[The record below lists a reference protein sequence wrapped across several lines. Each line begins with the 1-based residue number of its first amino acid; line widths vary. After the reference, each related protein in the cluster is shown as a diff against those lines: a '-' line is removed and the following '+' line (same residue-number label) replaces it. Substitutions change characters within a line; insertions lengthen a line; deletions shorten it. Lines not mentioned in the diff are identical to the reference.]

1 MGAEN
6 TSDHLVVECSC
17 GKRLKAPA
25 SAVGRKAKCPKCG
38 NIMVVEAPPPPPAEG
53 DLDFNAIYDIAEKE
67 AQLAAQQEASS
78 PSSMRCPSC
87 GGALAAGAV
96 LCVGCGFDIRTKRKV
111 APKSAAVAPLATA
124 QGKPKGA
131 GGWFTK
137 AAKKGADAE
146 DDAAPAA
153 SGNVFFGIGLGLA
166 GACVGA
172 VPLFFGWYKA
182 ENFPFIGWLVLL
194 VGAGAGFG
202 VNFGYKAGTHF
213 AGAIAAAITMAVVL
227 TTKFAAIAAVVAP
240 TVIKAAN
247 EVQEEAAV
255 TRDTRVLQ
263 MLVEEEGK
271 KQNVKTH
278 SLDSE
283 DEDGGDASAG
293 DSDFDKV
300 LQVRRDARKR
310 LRDMPEA
317 EYKKYLARADEKEQ
331 IETLTPAVTEQ
342 ILKEKGITTGWFGDD
357 QHRIA
362 RTEAKTRVLA
372 MSPAARKEAIEI
384 AKEQAS
390 AEEKREMEA
399 YKKKEMEEVKVE
411 EEKEKQEEKLASKSQ
426 GQKNK
431 DKDESGG
438 GGGILGFL
446 IIGGIALFIWAMIP
460 TFIAMAVAWKIAAD
474 A

>member
-1 MGAEN
+1 VNPG
-6 TSDHLVVECSC
+6 TSDHLVVECAC

-25 SAVGRKAKCPKCG
+25 SAIGRKAKCPKCG
-38 NIMVVEAPPPPPAEG
+38 NIMVVEAPPPPPDEG

-67 AQLAAQQEASS
+67 AQLAAQQEASA
-78 PSSMRCPSC
+78 PTSMRCPSC

-96 LCVGCGFDIRTKRKV
+96 LCVGCGFDIRTKRKFTPKAAAA
-111 APKSAAVAPLATA
+111 APTAPAKGQAKS
-124 QGKPKGA
+124 A
-131 GGWFTK
+131 GGWFSKATK
-137 AAKKGADAE
+137 KDSSE
-146 DDAAPAA
+146 DEEAPAA
-153 SGNVFFGIGLGLA
+153 SGNVFLGIGLGLL
-166 GACVGA
+166 GAALGA
-172 VPLFFGWYKA
+172 IPLFFGWYKA
-182 ENFPFIGWLVLL
+182 DNIPFIGWLVLL

-213 AGAIAAAITMAVVL
+213 AGAIAAAITIAVVL

-240 TVIKAAN
+240 TAIKVVN
-247 EVQEEAAV
+247 DVQEEAAV

-271 KQNVKTH
+271 KQNVKVS
-278 SLDSE
+278 SLSDE
-283 DEDGGDASAG
+283 DEDGDGSGAGDA
-293 DSDFDKV
+293 DFDKG

-317 EYKKYLARADEKEQ
+317 EYKGYIARADEKEQ
-331 IETLTPAVTEQ
+331 IATLTPHVTDQ

-362 RTEAKTRVLA
+362 RAEAKKRVEA
-372 MSPAARKEAIEI
+372 MSPEARKEAIEI

-399 YKKKEMEEVKVE
+399 YKKEMEELKAQ
-411 EEKEKQEEKLASKSQ
+411 EEKDKQQEKLASKSDS
-426 GQKNK
+426 QKNR
-431 DKDESGG
+431 DKGEESSSGG
-438 GGGILGFL
+438 SIVGFAIFMVL
-446 IIGGIALFIWAMIP
+446 AFAIWAMIP
-460 TFIAMAVAWKIAAD
+460 TFIAMALAWKIAAN